1 MSKLNP
7 DKLYHF
13 NKTNQELVHL
23 LSPDIG
29 VFNQELFY
37 RKSKNQETFNNELK
51 NKGIEFKGENYPKL
65 EEKLHIIQA
74 ELDELL
80 KEHKE
85 IRKTRLDFDIAK
97 IFHQNLNIPRRAII
111 DYDFWRYI
119 TLFYFIELTKWR
131 WEKNPDNPNNW
142 NSNAKAIFG
151 RTLGL
156 TLNKMKYNQDKSI
169 TYSTRNLRINSYR
182 YWWIANKLYDSD
194 KGYYFVER
202 IAEKF
207 KNEEASVQDF
217 LNHLEGNKLLSAND
231 RVSKVMADA
240 ILLSGTKFSEQAARD
255 CFMRYNAYSNRLFM
269 DAEEKAIKKEICLLD
284 S

>member
-1 MSKLNP
+1 MSTLNP
-7 DKLYHF
+7 DILYHF
-13 NKTNQELVHL
+13 NKTNQELVQL

-37 RKSKNQETFNNELK
+37 RKSKSQQTFNSELK
-51 NKGIEFKGENYPKL
+51 NRGIELQGEKYPELEDKL
-65 EEKLHIIQA
+65 NIIQD

-80 KEHKE
+80 KKHKD
-85 IRKTRLDFDIAK
+85 IKKTRLDFDIAK
-97 IFHQNLNIPRRAII
+97 IFHENLNIPRRAII

-119 TLFYFIELTKWR
+119 TLFYFIKLTKWR

-151 RTLGL
+151 RALGL
-156 TLNKMKYNQDKSI
+156 TLNKRKYDQNKYI
-169 TYSTRNLRINSYR
+169 TYSTRNQRINSYR
-182 YWWIANKLYDSD
+182 YWWIANKLYDPV
-194 KGYYFVER
+194 KGYYFVEK

-231 RVSKVMADA
+231 HVSKVMADA
-240 ILLSGTKFSEQAARD
+240 ILLSGTKFSEQTARD
-255 CFMRYNAYSNRLFM
+255 CFMRYNAYSSRLFM
-269 DAEEKAIKKEICLLD
+269 DAEEKAIKREICLLN

>member
-1 MSKLNP
+1 M
-7 DKLYHF
+7 
-13 NKTNQELVHL
+13 
-23 LSPDIG
+23 
-29 VFNQELFY
+29 
-37 RKSKNQETFNNELK
+37 R
-51 NKGIEFKGENYPKL
+51 
-65 EEKLHIIQA
+65 
-74 ELDELL
+74 
-80 KEHKE
+80 
-85 IRKTRLDFDIAK
+85 
-97 IFHQNLNIPRRAII
+97 
-111 DYDFWRYI
+111 
-119 TLFYFIELTKWR
+119 
-131 WEKNPDNPNNW
+131 
-142 NSNAKAIFG
+142 
-151 RTLGL
+151 
-156 TLNKMKYNQDKSI
+156 YNQDKSI

-194 KGYYFVER
+194 KGYYYVER

-240 ILLSGTKFSEQAARD
+240 ILLSGAKFSEQAARD

>member
-51 NKGIEFKGENYPKL
+51 NKGIEFKGENYPEL
-65 EEKLHIIQA
+65 EEKLQIIQA

-142 NSNAKAIFG
+142 NSNAKAIFV

-182 YWWIANKLYDSD
+182 YWWIANKLYDPD

-255 CFMRYNAYSNRLFM
+255 CFMRYNAYSSRLFM
-269 DAEEKAIKKEICLLD
+269 DAEEKAIKSEICLLN